1 MQCSTPDGALKQF
14 SLPTEPVYVVRL
26 SVKLA
31 HARTVVIGE
40 WYGYFQCAA
49 YSYDDTHMRQ
59 L

>member
-40 WYGYFQCAA
+40 
-49 YSYDDTHMRQ
+49 
-59 L
+59 